1 MPQLN
6 LYLPLPLTQ
15 VSIFISM
22 AFSAFCVHKRAVCVL
37 ALLWVLHFFPNWHV
51 GLVTHPYLF
60 MHVLHLLFLLACTW
74 GLHGRYCISPL
85 LAGKVLYRNA
95 KEITFYI
102 QVMMGVF
109 LSPLSF
115 PPGSCWWHDCSRC
128 PLFSW
133 HEETLSPPQWYLW
146 KVSYTLDFLNQE
158 RRNWVGLLILYS
170 LHTRF
175 F

>member
-102 QVMMGVF
+102 QVMMGF
-109 LSPLSF
+109 CLLYLSHQAAVGDMIVQDVRYSPDMKKLLVRLS
-115 PPGSCWWHDCSRC
+115 DTYERY
-128 PLFSW
+128 L
-133 HEETLSPPQWYLW
+133 TLLI
-146 KVSYTLDFLNQE
+146 FLNQE